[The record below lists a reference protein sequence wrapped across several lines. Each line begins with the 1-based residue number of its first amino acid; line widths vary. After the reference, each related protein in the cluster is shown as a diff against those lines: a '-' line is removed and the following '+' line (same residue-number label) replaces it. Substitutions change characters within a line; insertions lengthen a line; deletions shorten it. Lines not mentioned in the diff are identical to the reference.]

1 MCRRVAALLVVG
13 AATACS
19 TADDDPD
26 SRTGAEAAGCAAF
39 FRKTHSGADVLD
51 AIRRVAR

>member
-1 MCRRVAALLVVG
+1 LPLCWSWR

-26 SRTGAEAAGCAAF
+26 SRTGAEAAGCAF

>member
-1 MCRRVAALLVVG
+1 MCRRVAALQVVA

-26 SRTGAEAAGCAAF
+26 SRTGAEAAGCGAF
-39 FRKTHSGADVLD
+39 FRTTHSGADALD